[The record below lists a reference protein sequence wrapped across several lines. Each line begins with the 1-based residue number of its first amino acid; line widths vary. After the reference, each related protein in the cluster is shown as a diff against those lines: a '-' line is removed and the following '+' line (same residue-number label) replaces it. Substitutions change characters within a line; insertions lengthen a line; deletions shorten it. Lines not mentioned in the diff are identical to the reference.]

1 MNNNSYINDER
12 SAVRELQ
19 LMLRYISRYNEN
31 IPPLNP
37 DGIFGELTEEAVI
50 AFQKSYNL
58 PVTGEVDLRTW
69 NEIIRVYKDLRE
81 KNLPPDPVYVY
92 PPELSAL
99 DTNDTF
105 DEVLILQLM
114 LKKLADRYD
123 NIPDVELSG
132 VYDPKT
138 KETVIKL
145 QEVFKIDQTGKVDKQ
160 TWNKINALY
169 SAITKND

>member
-19 LMLRYISRYNEN
+19 LMLRYISRYNES

-37 DGIFGELTEEAVI
+37 DGIFGELTEDAVM
-50 AFQKSYNL
+50 AFQRSYNL
-58 PVTGEVDLRTW
+58 PQTGEVDLRTW

-92 PPELSAL
+92 PPELSSL

>member
-1 MNNNSYINDER
+1 MNNSSYINDER

-19 LMLRYISRYNEN
+19 LMLRYISRYNES

-37 DGIFGELTEEAVI
+37 DGIFGELTEDAVM
-50 AFQKSYNL
+50 AFQRSYNL
-58 PVTGEVDLRTW
+58 PQTGEVDLRTW

-92 PPELSAL
+92 PPELSSL